1 MKNRSA
7 RAAAIDFTAAQPLW
21 NYVPDGF
28 RQEELPILKRGVRIN
43 VLFSGFNE
51 FSREAFRYL
60 TSCVQFLSPESDER
74 FGYADTYGEKRGGLA
89 DCGGEKGEEFGKERK
104 DRFIPF
110 AIDYFAF
117 CDEKTAD
124 AAEAEFEKGFYRYRD
139 FLSDVGRNA
148 DGSAVSSKNAGEA
161 VGKSADEYLPVA
173 PMPFSFSFIRGKNR
187 GGVADKLENLS
198 ESGKPSL
205 NIVFIGN
212 EKLAD
217 DDEDERRVREAA
229 EKISAR
235 LCDSPGSGDPSGSDD
250 SGNLFGSGD
259 SKKAEEKFR
268 TVVFRLTDGRWK
280 CVYDSFPESFGK
292 KCVRSEISDGRG
304 FAGGVFGFEKVEDE
318 CERVRRF
325 AAYRNALYIK
335 EKQKREGKFV
345 PFEEI
350 LEKTLGEAGDALV
363 DDGQSVCAFSG
374 LVFYCAALGLAVAKD
389 ENQKICPKI
398 VGSNGGIGKEAFAK
412 FREIFAL
419 CEHYRWNACMITD
432 GYVPAKKQEILRG
445 IRTVGGK
452 GVYTNGTD
460 KETKKHGNLT
470 TFSGLDLFADMI
482 SERDGVSAKK
492 ADVKAFDAQLI
503 DDADEL
509 FAFSGLKIVRIPR

>member
-7 RAAAIDFTAAQPLW
+7 RAAAIDFTVAQPLW

-28 RQEELPILKRGVRIN
+28 RQEGLPILKRGVRIN

-60 TSCVQFLSPESDER
+60 TSCVQFLAPEGNNR

-104 DRFIPF
+104 DRFVPF

-148 DGSAVSSKNAGEA
+148 DGSAVSSKNAGES

-235 LCDSPGSGDPSGSDD
+235 LRDSSGSGDPSGSDD

-259 SKKAEEKFR
+259 SKNAEEKFR

-350 LEKTLGEAGDALV
+350 LEKTLGEAGDALG
-363 DDGQSVCAFSG
+363 DDRQSVCAFSG
-374 LVFYCAALGLAVAKD
+374 LVFYCAALGLAVVKD

-482 SERDGVSAKK
+482 SERDGVSAEK

>member
-28 RQEELPILKRGVRIN
+28 RQDGLPILKRGVRIN

-51 FSREAFRYL
+51 FSREAFRYSA
-60 TSCVQFLSPESDER
+60 SCIQFLTPESDER
-74 FGYADTYGEKRGGLA
+74 SGYADMYGEKRGGLA
-89 DCGGEKGEEFGKERK
+89 DRGGKGEEFGKERK
-104 DRFIPF
+104 DRFVPF

-124 AAEAEFEKGFYRYRD
+124 AAEAEFENGFYRYRD
-139 FLSDVGRNA
+139 FLSDIGRNA
-148 DGSAVSSKNAGEA
+148 DGSAASSENAGDA
-161 VGKSADEYLPVA
+161 VGKSADEYLPIA
-173 PMPFSFSFIRGKNR
+173 PMPFFFSFIRGKSR
-187 GGVADKLENLS
+187 GSVADKLENLS

-212 EKLAD
+212 EKRAD

-235 LCDSPGSGDPSGSDD
+235 VRDSSGSGGS
-250 SGNLFGSGD
+250 FGSGD
-259 SKKAEEKFR
+259 SEKAEEKFR

-280 CVYDSFPESFGK
+280 CVYDSFPESFGE
-292 KCVRSEISDGRG
+292 KCVRSEISDGSG

-345 PFEEI
+345 SFEKI
-350 LEKTLGEAGDALV
+350 LGKTLAEAGDALG
-363 DDGQSVCAFSG
+363 DDRQSVCAFSG

-389 ENQKICPKI
+389 ENRTICPKN
-398 VGSNGGIGKEAFAK
+398 VGSDGGIGKEAFAK

-432 GYVPAKKQEILRG
+432 GWVPAKKQEILRG

-470 TFSGLDLFADMI
+470 TFSGLDIFADMI
-482 SERDGVSAKK
+482 SERDGVSAEK

-509 FAFSGLKIVRIPR
+509 FAFSGLKIVRIPC

>member
-7 RAAAIDFTAAQPLW
+7 RAAAIDFTAAYPLW
-21 NYVPDGF
+21 NYVPDVF
-28 RQEELPILKRGVRIN
+28 RQEGLPILKRGVRIN

-51 FSREAFRYL
+51 FSREAFRYSA
-60 TSCVQFLSPESDER
+60 SCIQFLTPESDER
-74 FGYADTYGEKRGGLA
+74 FGYADRYGEKRGGLA

-104 DRFIPF
+104 DRFVPF
-110 AIDYFAF
+110 AIGYFAF

-124 AAEAEFEKGFYRYRD
+124 AVEAEFEKGFCRYRD
-139 FLSDVGRNA
+139 FLSDIGRNA
-148 DGSAVSSKNAGEA
+148 DGAASSERAGDAVAET
-161 VGKSADEYLPVA
+161 ADEYLPIA
-173 PMPFSFSFIRGKNR
+173 PMPFSFSFIRGKKR

-212 EKLAD
+212 EKRED
-217 DDEDERRVREAA
+217 DDADERRVREAA

-235 LCDSPGSGDPSGSDD
+235 VRRDSSGSGGSRD
-250 SGNLFGSGD
+250 SGD
-259 SKKAEEKFR
+259 SCDSEKAEEKFR

-280 CVYDSFPESFGK
+280 CVYDSFPESFGG
-292 KCVRSEISDGRG
+292 KCVRSEFSDNSG

-345 PFEEI
+345 SFEEI
-350 LEKTLGEAGDALV
+350 LGKTLAEAGDALG
-363 DDGQSVCAFSG
+363 DDRQSVCAFSG

-389 ENQKICPKI
+389 ENRTNCPKT
-398 VGSNGGIGKEAFAK
+398 VGSDGGIGKEAFAK

-432 GYVPAKKQEILRG
+432 GYVPAKKEEILRG
-445 IRTVGGK
+445 VRVTDGK
-452 GVYTNGTD
+452 EVHTNGTD
-460 KETKKHGNLT
+460 KGTKKHGNLT
-470 TFSGLDLFADMI
+470 TFSGLDIFADMI
-482 SERDGVSAKK
+482 SERDGVSAEK

-509 FAFSGLKIVRIPR
+509 FAFSGLKIVRIAR